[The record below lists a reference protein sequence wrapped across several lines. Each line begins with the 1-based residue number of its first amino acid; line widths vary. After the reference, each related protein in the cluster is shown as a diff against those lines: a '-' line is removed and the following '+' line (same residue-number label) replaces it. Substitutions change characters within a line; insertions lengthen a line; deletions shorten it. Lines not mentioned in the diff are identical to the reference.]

1 LNFLTIYSSREQKKT
16 IRNIFVAGES
26 ICLYRPEARGA
37 KMKAISGVFLLVCM
51 PLGMAKSDNAY
62 PKEKVAEFV
71 VEKLDVTSIPS
82 AIRPKR
88 EKGKK
93 TFGDYGYVT
102 RKLDDKEALV
112 EAPQGLSQVTISILE
127 EDKSGIYVC
136 FSGQAQKQSG
146 TQIQRVLLLRL
157 KNGNGLLKGR
167 ESWKEFDS
175 CPVIGGTDNDSA
187 PGAYGR

>member
-1 LNFLTIYSSREQKKT
+1 
-16 IRNIFVAGES
+16 
-26 ICLYRPEARGA
+26 
-37 KMKAISGVFLLVCM
+37 MKVMSGVFLLVCM
-51 PLGMAKSDNAY
+51 PLAVAKSDEAY

-102 RKLDDKEALV
+102 RKLDDNEALV
-112 EAPQGLSQVTISILE
+112 EAPQGGSQVTINILE
-127 EDKSGIYVC
+127 QNKSGIYVC
-136 FSGQAQKQSG
+136 VNGQAQKQSG
-146 TQIQRVLLLRL
+146 SQIQRVFLLKL

-167 ESWKEFDS
+167 ESWKEFES
-175 CPVIGGTDNDSA
+175 CPVIGGADNDSA
-187 PGAYGR
+187 ADSYGGG

>member
-1 LNFLTIYSSREQKKT
+1 MKE
-16 IRNIFVAGES
+16 E
-26 ICLYRPEARGA
+26 A
-37 KMKAISGVFLLVCM
+37 KMKTMCGVLLLVWM
-51 PLGMAKSDNAY
+51 PLAVAKSEKAY

-71 VEKLDVTSIPS
+71 VQKLDVTSMPL

-112 EAPQGLSQVTISILE
+112 EAPQGRSQITISVLE
-127 EDKSGIYVC
+127 ENKSGIYAC
-136 FSGQAQKQSG
+136 FNGETQKPSGS
-146 TQIQRVLLLRL
+146 QIQRVFLLTV

-175 CPVIGGTDNDSA
+175 CPVIGGADSEGST
-187 PGAYGR
+187 GAYGGG